1 MVFLAVVPILVIA
14 WTFTVFG
21 TFKRT
26 AKLLTGAPAVREC
39 AVAVHSKTGFANH
52 VAAAK
57 FFRILCAALVN
68 LRISSVTVESAT
80 SAVVVSSNIGKPE
93 MQSTNTWFL

>member
-26 AKLLTGAPAVREC
+26 AKLLSCTTSVAEF
-39 AVAVHSKTGFANH
+39 AVAVHSKTGFANNI
-52 VAAAK
+52 AAPE
-57 FFRILCAALVN
+57 FFRILCTEFVK
-68 LRISSVTVESAT
+68 RDKTISVIHITNG
-80 SAVVVSSNIGKPE
+80 VVYSFYIIPFVSKKG
-93 MQSTNTWFL
+93 TFR